1 MNSGN
6 QSQENSTAQA
16 IEIAI
21 RLVLI
26 FLILTWCLQILS
38 PFVSLIAWGAII
50 AVAIYPL
57 FLKLVEKL
65 GGKKKLAVTLIVV
78 IGIAAILVPVISL
91 SGSLIESATD
101 IGNQVTS
108 GKVHISPP
116 SESVREWPLVG
127 EKAYTFWQQASVD
140 LPALLEKYPSQL
152 AGMGKTLLGLAAS
165 TSLGI
170 FQFIISLIIAA
181 AFLASAENVA
191 ASMQRLARR
200 LSGDHGEALLSMSAS
215 TVRSVAVGVIGI
227 AFIQAVLG
235 GLGMMLVGVPAAGLL
250 AIIILVLGIAQ
261 LPPLLILLPVAIY
274 VFSVETTTVAVI
286 FLVWSLLVSF
296 SDAVLKP
303 LLLGRGVDAPMMVI
317 LLGAIGGMI
326 TAGIVGL
333 FIGAVILAVGYKL
346 FQAWIQWGEPAT
358 ESEPG
363 TAASIE

>member
-1 MNSGN
+1 MNLPG
-6 QSQENSTAQA
+6 QSQDSPTTQA

-26 FLILTWCLQILS
+26 FLILAWCLQILS
-38 PFVSLIAWGAII
+38 PFVSLIAWGAIL

-57 FLKLVEKL
+57 FLKLAEKL

-78 IGIAAILVPVISL
+78 IGIAAILIPVISL
-91 SGSLIESATD
+91 SGSLVESATN

-116 SESVREWPLVG
+116 AESVREWPLVG
-127 EKAYTFWQQASVD
+127 EKTYAFWQQASVN
-140 LPALLEKYPSQL
+140 LPALLEKYPNQL
-152 AGMGKTLLGLAAS
+152 AGMGKKMLGLAAS
-165 TSLGI
+165 TGLGI

-181 AFLASAENVA
+181 AFLASAESIS

-200 LSGDHGEALLSMSAS
+200 LSGDHGEELLSMSAS

-235 GLGMMLVGVPAAGLL
+235 GLGMMFVGIPAAGLL
-250 AIIILVLGIAQ
+250 AIFILVLGIAQ

-286 FLVWSLLVSF
+286 FLVWSMLVSF

-317 LLGAIGGMI
+317 LLGAIGGMV

-333 FIGAVILAVGYKL
+333 FIGAIILAVGYKL
-346 FQAWIQWGEPAT
+346 FQAWIELGEPAA
-358 ESEPG
+358 ESESD
-363 TAASIE
+363 TTVSVE